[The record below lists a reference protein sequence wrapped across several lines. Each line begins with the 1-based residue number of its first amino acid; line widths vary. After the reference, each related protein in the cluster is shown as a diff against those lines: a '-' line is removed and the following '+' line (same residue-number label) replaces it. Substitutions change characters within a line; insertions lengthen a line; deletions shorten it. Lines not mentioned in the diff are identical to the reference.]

1 MTHWFDV
8 FRYELRQQF
17 RRKAYLF
24 ITFGVPVLALVV
36 FFGYQAIKN
45 MGDEDDTP
53 PTPVTEVNEGGRA
66 IGYVDMTPEQLFPA
80 PESYPNVSCAPSAT
94 ELEVLGFNSAL
105 NHTRRA
111 VIKRISSPYCLHGL
125 VTRYDTRSA
134 GEAAVTEGKITALY
148 VIEPDYVETGSV
160 SIYIKGLDLQIAE
173 TRTLMQD
180 FLLRSVLFDVAPD
193 AYETLYLRLRDPA
206 FVIEH
211 RLLASGATEQSHEG
225 QNFVLVYGFGL
236 MLMISIF
243 WGGGYLM
250 QSVVQEKET
259 RVIEIVLSSVRPLA
273 LLLGKVLA
281 MGLLSL
287 LQISMIAGAFIV
299 IASQAGNVFEALGDI
314 DVSPAMLVVLALY
327 FVLGFLFFGSLMAAI
342 GAMTTSVRESQ
353 NFVTF
358 ITLPAMVPFFFLS
371 IFAEEPNSTLAVVL
385 SLIPMTAPLSMVMR
399 VAITDVPIVQLA
411 LGITLQ
417 VVSIAAAI
425 WLAGRLFRVNTLLMG
440 NTPKLKD
447 IPKLIRG

>member
-148 VIEPDYVETGSV
+148 VIEPDYVETGNISV
-160 SIYIKGLDLQIAE
+160 YIKGLDLQIAE

-299 IASQAGNVFEALGDI
+299 IA
-314 DVSPAMLVVLALY
+314 
-327 FVLGFLFFGSLMAAI
+327 AI

-411 LGITLQ
+411 LGITFQ